1 MKSVKTSYARS
12 LIEASLDPLV
22 TINADGKIMDV
33 NSATEKVTGVPRQQ
47 LIGSDFSNYFTDPQK
62 ARDGYRLAFSQGKV
76 TDYPLAICHTSGQI
90 TEVMYNASVY
100 RDENG
105 DVAGIFAAARD
116 VTALKKAQT
125 ELESAILQMQLIRE
139 MTDLLQ
145 SCQKMDEAYPI
156 IKAALVRLF
165 AGSVGGLYMLDAA
178 GNSLVLV
185 DAWGSSESEL
195 ETVFTPDECW
205 GMRRGCIHM
214 ARVGQSINP
223 VCSHVK
229 QGSYPYLCIPLLAH
243 SRALGLIY
251 IESRFASETPED
263 IQRELSIAEA
273 TADSARLAL
282 ANLTLR
288 EELHELSIRDPLTG
302 LFNRRFL
309 EEVLDREL
317 LRMSR
322 SGKMLAVAMIDIDH
336 FKTFNDNYGHDA
348 GDEVLKKTAQ
358 LMNGF
363 REGSDMV
370 CRFGGE
376 EFVVVT
382 TEIQPDKI
390 LQRLEALRA
399 AIESLSLKFGNHQ
412 LPQVTVSI
420 GVAIYPV
427 HGGNRLDL
435 LNRADQALYVAKEA
449 GRNRLVVADDEADV
463 PRD

>member
-1 MKSVKTSYARS
+1 MKNVKTSYARS

-22 TINADGKIMDV
+22 TISADGKIMDV
-33 NSATEKVTGVPRQQ
+33 NSATEKVTGVPRQE

-76 TDYPLAICHTSGQI
+76 TDYPLAICHVSGHI
-90 TEVMYNASVY
+90 TEVLYNATVY

-116 VTALKKAQT
+116 VTALKKAQQ
-125 ELESAILQMQLIRE
+125 ELEAAILHMQLVRE

-165 AGSVGGLYMLDAA
+165 ANSSGGLYMLDATR
-178 GNSLVLV
+178 NSLVLV
-185 DAWGSSESEL
+185 DAWGKSESEL

-205 GMRRGCIHM
+205 GMRRGHIYI
-214 ARVGQSINP
+214 ARVGQTINP
-223 VCSHVK
+223 VCGHVK
-229 QGSYPYLCIPLLAH
+229 QGTGPYLCIPLLAH

-251 IESRFASETPED
+251 IECQFGSLNAED
-263 IQRELSIAEA
+263 IQRELSIAETA
-273 TADSARLAL
+273 ADSARLAL
-282 ANLTLR
+282 ANLALR

-317 LRMSR
+317 LRMGR
-322 SGKMLAVAMIDIDH
+322 CGKMLAVAMIDIDH
-336 FKTFNDNYGHDA
+336 FKTFNDSYGHDA
-348 GDEVLKKTAQ
+348 GDEVLKKAAQ
-358 LMNGF
+358 LMMDF
-363 REGSDMV
+363 RVGSDIV
-370 CRFGGE
+370 CRYGGE

-390 LQRLEALRA
+390 LQRLDALRRVV
-399 AIESLSLKFGNHQ
+399 EKLSIKFGNQQ
-412 LPQVTVSI
+412 LPRVTVSI
-420 GVAIYPV
+420 GVALYPT

-449 GRNRLVVADDEADV
+449 GRNRLVIADDGLDALHN
-463 PRD
+463 